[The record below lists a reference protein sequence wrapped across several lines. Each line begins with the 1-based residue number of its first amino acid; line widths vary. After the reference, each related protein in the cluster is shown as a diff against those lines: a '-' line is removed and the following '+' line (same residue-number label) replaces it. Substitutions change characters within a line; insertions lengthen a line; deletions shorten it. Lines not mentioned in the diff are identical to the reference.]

1 MILSTDSTANL
12 PKEYYEKLNIKM
24 IPMQI
29 ILNDVT
35 YNDLSDELP
44 VEEYYAK
51 MKEGVTPT
59 TAQIN
64 EYSAR
69 VYFEE
74 LLKLGEDI
82 LHIGFSSALS
92 GSTNTLKRVADELNA
107 TNKNKIVVIDSLN
120 ASCGEGILVL
130 HAKDLM
136 DQGKSIDEIKTEIEK
151 LVPYSCSYFTV
162 EQLKYLVRGG
172 RLSKLSGTIGTI
184 LNIKPVLRVDNNGK
198 LVSYK
203 KVISRKKSI
212 EEIKN
217 IVTEKIADKKYVLIS
232 HANCLEDANNFANA
246 LKESLDINPIV
257 TDLTQVIGCHTGP
270 GLLAVFF
277 IGKEK

>member
-35 YNDLSDELP
+35 YNDLSNDLP
-44 VEEYYAK
+44 NEEYYEK
-51 MKEGVTPT
+51 MKQGATPT

-69 VYFEE
+69 EYFEE
-74 LLKLGEDI
+74 LLKLGEDV

-107 TNKNKIVVIDSLN
+107 TNKNKIVVVDSLN
-120 ASCGEGILVL
+120 ASCGEGLLVL
-130 HAKDLM
+130 HAKDMIDKGL
-136 DQGKSIDEIKTEIEK
+136 SIDEIKLEIEK
-151 LVPYSCSYFTV
+151 LVPYACSYFTV

-172 RLSKLSGTIGTI
+172 RVSKLSGTIGTI
-184 LNIKPVLRVDNNGK
+184 LNIKPVLRVDENGK

-212 EEIKN
+212 EEMKN
-217 IVTEKIADKKYVLIS
+217 IVTNKINDNKYVLIS
-232 HANCLEDANNFANA
+232 HANCLDDANNFANS
-246 LKESLDINPIV
+246 LKEALNIEPIV

>member
-74 LLKLGEDI
+74 LLKSGEDI

-217 IVTEKIADKKYVLIS
+217 IVIEKIADKKYVLIS